1 MPLTSSVFQIWFF
14 FSKNFSG
21 QEDANDIK
29 AHIATQCKS
38 LGDRLAHA
46 LEVFASSLNYT
57 QTQRSLDDLTY
68 QINQM
73 KTNLTNMPKDL
84 AQALVGK
91 YFRKSVNFFYPNW

>member
-1 MPLTSSVFQIWFF
+1 M
-14 FSKNFSG
+14 
-21 QEDANDIK
+21 
-29 AHIATQCKS
+29 
-38 LGDRLAHA
+38 AHA

-84 AQALVGK
+84 AQASVGK
-91 YFRKSVNFFYPNW
+91 YIRKSVNFFLKINIKFSLFL

>member
-1 MPLTSSVFQIWFF
+1 MNTFNESAV
-14 FSKNFSG
+14 
-21 QEDANDIK
+21 DIK
-29 AHIATQCKS
+29 THISTQCKS

-73 KTNLTNMPKDL
+73 KSHMTDLPKDL
-84 AQALVGK
+84 AQASVGK
-91 YFRKSVNFFYPNW
+91 